1 MVPAFVQATMRS
13 YPVSSGQVLILEE
26 LGRRRLKDC
35 TRDEA
40 KRQNRI
46 AIRLIP
52 PPQKPSEGCGRPSFR
67 QNLAK
72 LDKKP
77 T

>member
-26 LGRRRLKDC
+26 LERRRLKDC
-35 TRDEA
+35 IRDEA
-40 KRQNRI
+40 KRQNMI

-52 PPQKPSEGCGRPSFR
+52 AP
-67 QNLAK
+67 
-72 LDKKP
+72 
-77 T
+77 